1 VDRLDDEGQGY
12 FHRISAAAR
21 RMGLLIDEIIDL
33 ARITR
38 TPLQPQEVDLAAMA
52 REVADELQKSAPAR
66 PMTWRLPETL
76 KVRGD
81 PSLLN
86 TALTNLLANAW
97 KFTGKRPDGN
107 IEFGGTVIDG
117 KPVYYVRD
125 NGAGFDMAYK
135 DKLFQAFQRLHSPAE
150 FPGTGIGLATV
161 QRVVLRHGG
170 KIWAEAKVGQGAT
183 FYFTLA

>member
-1 VDRLDDEGQGY
+1 EGQGY

-38 TPLQPQEVDLAAMA
+38 IPLQLQEVDLAAMA
-52 REVADELQKSAPAR
+52 RDIADDLQKSGAAR
-66 PMTWRLPETL
+66 SITWRLPETL

-81 PSLLN
+81 PSLLH
-86 TALTNLLANAW
+86 TALDNLLSNAW
-97 KFTGKRPDGN
+97 KFTGKRPDAN
-107 IEFGGTVIDG
+107 VEFGQTVIDE
-117 KPVYYVRD
+117 KPVFYVRD

-170 KIWAEAKVGQGAT
+170 KIWAEGAVGLGAT